1 MAARKSKKVEYNLL
15 PPDTIIE
22 VVAIK
27 RDKVRKQKIK
37 LSERFTHKKAVGWT
51 YKYYQV
57 GFCSIPE
64 NY

>member
-1 MAARKSKKVEYNLL
+1 MAARKSKKVDYNLL

-22 VVAIK
+22 VVAMK
-27 RDKVRKQKIK
+27 GDKVKKQKIK
-37 LSERFTHKKAVGWT
+37 ASERKTHKRAPGWT